1 MTRKTPALLL
11 TLLVLLATMSS
22 TAGCA
27 PNIER
32 LEQKQDVE
40 RLISALDHK
49 NAEVREDA
57 ARALGQIGDPRA
69 VEPLIAALKD
79 GDDGVRTGAAVAL
92 RAFNDTRAVEALI
105 NALNDE
111 DEDVRAYA
119 AASLGVTDDLRAVEP
134 LIALLNDEK
143 GSLLSKLYAASSLGK
158 IGDPRAVEL
167 LIAALKDESWGMRSN
182 AAEAL
187 GQIGDPHAL
196 GPLTTLLN
204 DEDGNVRKSVILALD
219 NLGWY
224 PDNQEDGASYWAI
237 YNENEWEIPF
247 DLDSASVTQLITA
260 LYHPETEVR
269 QAAAQKLG
277 QAGDPRAVEP
287 LIIALKDNDLDEG
300 VHQSAVEALGKIG
313 EPAVEPLIATLKDR
327 NFPSSYA
334 IDALGQIGE
343 PAVEPLIAAFMDED
357 FPSAYAALA
366 LGEIGDLRAVEP
378 LIAALKDKDKARRT
392 AVAEALGQIGDPRA
406 IEPLIAVLEDEEG
419 IVRGSAYSALVQIGL
434 DDPFV
439 LVPFLQDASTVKVY
453 PALIRIGNSNT
464 VSALVTALDVHGT
477 KEMAEYYLN
486 CGNETLEAAAR
497 QWGKDHG
504 YMAMPRFDGGSSSGS
519 GWGSK

>member
-1 MTRKTPALLL
+1 MTRKTPTLLL
-11 TLLVLLATMSS
+11 TLLVLLVTMSAI
-22 TAGCA
+22 AGCT

-40 RLISALDHK
+40 RLISALEHK

-79 GDDGVRTGAAVAL
+79 GDDGVRVGAAAAL
-92 RAFNDTRAVEALI
+92 RAFDDVHAIEALI
-105 NALNDE
+105 TALKDE
-111 DEDVRAYA
+111 DQDVRCVA
-119 AASLGVTDDLRAVEP
+119 ATSLGEIGDQRAVEP
-134 LIALLNDEK
+134 LIAVFELRDFA
-143 GSLLSKLYAASSLGK
+143 SSYAAKALGK

-167 LIAALKDESWGMRSN
+167 LIAALNDENWDYRFSI
-182 AAEAL
+182 AEAL
-187 GQIGDPHAL
+187 GRIGDPRAVE
-196 GPLTTLLN
+196 PLRTLLN

-224 PDNQEDGASYWAI
+224 PANQKDGASYWAI
-237 YNENEWEIPF
+237 HGEWEIPF
-247 DLDSASVTQLITA
+247 ELDSMSVTQLITV
-260 LYHPETEVR
+260 LYHPESEMR

-277 QAGDPRAVEP
+277 QDGDPRAVEP
-287 LIIALKDNDLDEG
+287 LIVALKDNDLDEG

-334 IDALGQIGE
+334 IEALGQIGE

-406 IEPLIAVLEDEEG
+406 IEPLIAVLVDEEG

-434 DDPFV
+434 EDPFV
-439 LVPFLQDASTVKVY
+439 LVPFLKHASTVKVY